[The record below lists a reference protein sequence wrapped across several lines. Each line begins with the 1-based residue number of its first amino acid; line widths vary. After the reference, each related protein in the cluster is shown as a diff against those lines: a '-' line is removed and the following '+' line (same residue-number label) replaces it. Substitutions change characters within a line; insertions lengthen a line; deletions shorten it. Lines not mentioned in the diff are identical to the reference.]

1 LFYCTYFENP
11 RRPLGGSDGWAL
23 FVVLYGRA
31 SSRHVGGRNIL
42 DCFASALP
50 QMELAFTTLDVFTK
64 TRYMGNPVAI
74 VQVPAVSKTHLTQAQ
89 KQAIAWEFNL
99 SEIVF
104 MHLPPSGSTFNEI
117 IIDIFTSKAE
127 LPFAGHPTIG
137 SAAYLLNIHGK
148 KTSTIVTKAGRIPI
162 KLDEDTGE
170 VKAVVPQTFHIH
182 AVKYTSELTP
192 QPAETTSI
200 VNGMSFICVPL
211 PDLATLE
218 KADRNLHD
226 EHYEPLSLDEGWRN
240 GLLGTM
246 YYVAQGEDR
255 FGRRRFRTRMFSF
268 REDPGTGSASCALGC
283 YLAGKIPA
291 SEGKGP
297 FQFAFEQG
305 VEMGRR
311 NEISVEVIRGDRG
324 EGIEKVVLSGRAV
337 KVMEGTLT
345 V

>member
-1 LFYCTYFENP
+1 
-11 RRPLGGSDGWAL
+11 
-23 FVVLYGRA
+23 
-31 SSRHVGGRNIL
+31 
-42 DCFASALP
+42 
-50 QMELAFTTLDVFTK
+50 MELPFTTLDVFTK

-74 VQVPAVSKTHLTQAQ
+74 VQVPAESKTHLTQSQ
-89 KQAIAWEFNL
+89 KQAIAGEFNL

-104 MHLPPSGSTFNEI
+104 MHLPPVGSTFNEI
-117 IIDIFTSKAE
+117 IIDIFASRTE
-127 LPFAGHPTIG
+127 VPFAGHPTIG
-137 SAAYLLNIHGK
+137 SAAYLLNVRSK

-162 KLDEDTGE
+162 KLDEETGE
-170 VKAVVPQTFHIH
+170 VKAVIPQTFHIH

-200 VNGMSFICVPL
+200 VNGMSFILVPL
-211 PDLATLE
+211 PDLETLE
-218 KADRNLHD
+218 KADRNLHN

-246 YYVAQGEDR
+246 YYVPQGEDR
-255 FGRRRFRTRMFSF
+255 FSRKRYRTRMFSF
-268 REDPGTGSASCALGC
+268 REDPGTGSASSALGC

-311 NEISVEVIRGDRG
+311 NEISVEVMRGDGG
-324 EGIEKVVLSGRAV
+324 EGIEKVILSGRAV
-337 KVMEGTLT
+337 KVMEGTLI

>member
-1 LFYCTYFENP
+1 
-11 RRPLGGSDGWAL
+11 LGSL
-23 FVVLYGRA
+23 VVVLYGRTSSGQVRAGILSTA
-31 SSRHVGGRNIL
+31 SPAPCSK
-42 DCFASALP
+42 
-50 QMELAFTTLDVFTK
+50 MELPFTTLDVFTK

-74 VQVPAVSKTHLTQAQ
+74 VQVPADSKTHLTQAQ
-89 KQAIAWEFNL
+89 KQAIAGEFNL

-104 MHLPPSGSTFNEI
+104 MHLPPAGSTFNEI
-117 IIDIFTSKAE
+117 TIDIFAAKVE
-127 LPFAGHPTIG
+127 VPFAGHPTIG
-137 SAAYLLNIHGK
+137 SAAYLVNLKGK

-162 KLDEDTGE
+162 KLDEETGE
-170 VKAVVPQTFHIH
+170 VKAVIPQTFHIH

-200 VNGMSFICVPL
+200 VNGMSFILVPL
-211 PDLATLE
+211 PDLETLE
-218 KADRNLHD
+218 RADRNLHD

-246 YYVAQGEDR
+246 YYVPQGEDR
-255 FGRRRFRTRMFSF
+255 SGRRRYRTRMFSF
-268 REDPGTGSASCALGC
+268 REDPGTGSASSALGC

-311 NEISVEVIRGDRG
+311 NEISVEVIRGDGG
-324 EGIEKVVLSGRAV
+324 EGVEKVVLSGRAV
-337 KVMEGTLT
+337 KVMEGALT